1 MIDYKYA
8 DLFKS
13 GADKQMRIASDDGL
27 IDISNKEIHWEQFEL
42 KESLCSQSEL
52 TFGACEASQIKFKIS
67 NVYLSMVGKWLTV
80 SETLGGHT
88 DAPFIFGRYKVVS
101 DVPTDDRRYRNVTA
115 YDAMYDILH
124 RDAAAWYNRLKFPM
138 TLKVFR
144 DSFFSY
150 MGVTQETTTLVN
162 DGMTIE
168 KTIEPQELSGK
179 TVIESICEINGCFG
193 HITRAGKFRYVVLEQ
208 MIEGLYPADD
218 LYPSDDLYPA
228 DPMNAT
234 DIARNNYSS
243 CKYEDYLCQHISKLQ
258 IRQKENDIGAIT
270 GSGNNCYVIED
281 NFLVYG
287 KSAVDLQTI
296 AENIYSVISVV
307 WYRPASVEATGN
319 PCFEVGDGIKLT
331 TTGEII
337 YTYILQRTLNGIQKP
352 WDSYS
357 ANGEEYRSEKLNGLQ
372 KSIIQLKGKTNTL
385 IRTVEETRLE
395 MKDIEQGLSTDISI
409 TAQGLSAEIRRAT
422 NEEGALAA
430 QISVNAQQI
439 LTKVSKNNIVSEIN
453 QTAESIKI
461 SAARIDLVGLVTAQE
476 FVSTYA
482 TIETLNATSAE
493 LNNLIATK
501 ATIESLN
508 AVSGRVGNLEADH
521 VTAQELNAVS
531 ARLQDVETNYISAG
545 TVKADYMEVANW
557 TSGGVIKASRIDATT
572 IVAKLGEFSG
582 QIDVARLFV
591 TEAQD
596 AALIRVGTLQL
607 GIGTSGTRL
616 TTTARWQ
623 SITVNGSTYKVLVQ
637 S

>member
-88 DAPFIFGRYKVVS
+88 VAPFIFGRYKVVS

-115 YDAMYDILH
+115 YDTMYDILH
-124 RDAAAWYNRLKFPM
+124 RDVAAWYNGQTFPM
-138 TLKVFR
+138 TLKMFR

-193 HITRAGKFRYVVLEQ
+193 HITRDGKFRYVILKE

-287 KSAVDLQTI
+287 KSAADLQTI

-319 PCFEVGDGIKLT
+319 PCFEVGDGILLYT
-331 TTGEII
+331 AQETI
-337 YTYILQRTLNGIQKP
+337 YTYILQRTLKGIQKL

-385 IRTVEETRLE
+385 TRTVEETRLE

-409 TAQGLSAEIRRAT
+409 TAQGLSAEITRAT
-422 NEEGALAA
+422 TEEGNLSAQLQAQAGEIAL
-430 QISVNAQQI
+430 
-439 LTKVSKNNIVSEIN
+439 KVSRDNIIGEIN
-453 QTAESIKI
+453 LTPDTAKI
-461 SAARIDLVGLVTAQE
+461 QAARIDLVGLVTAQE
-476 FVSTYA
+476 FVSKYA

-521 VTAQELNAVS
+521 VTTQELNAVS

-607 GIGTSGTRL
+607 GIGTSGTRI

>member
-115 YDAMYDILH
+115 YDTMYDILH
-124 RDAAAWYNRLKFPM
+124 RDVAAWYNGQTFPM
-138 TLKVFR
+138 TLKTFR

-150 MGVTQETTTLVN
+150 MGVTQEATTLVN
-162 DGMTIE
+162 DGMTVE
-168 KTIEPQELSGK
+168 KTIDPQELSGK

-193 HITRAGKFRYVVLEQ
+193 HITRDGKFRYVILKE

-234 DIARNNYSS
+234 DIARNSYSA

-319 PCFEVGDGIKLT
+319 PCFEVGDGILLYT
-331 TTGEII
+331 AQETI
-337 YTYILQRTLNGIQKP
+337 YTYILQRTLKGIQKP

-372 KSIIQLKGKTNTL
+372 KSIIKLKGKTNTL
-385 IRTVEETRLE
+385 TRTVEETRLE
-395 MKDIEQGLSTDISI
+395 MRDIEKGLSNDISI
-409 TAQGLSAEIRRAT
+409 TAEGLSAEITRAT
-422 NEEGALAA
+422 NAEGTLSA

-439 LTKVSKNNIVSEIN
+439 LTKVSKSNIVSEIN

-461 SAARIDLVGLVTAQE
+461 SAERIDLVGLVTAQE
-476 FVSTYA
+476 FVSKYA
-482 TIETLNATSAE
+482 TIETLNATSAN
-493 LNNLIATK
+493 LQNLIAGK
-501 ATIESLN
+501 ASISDLNTVSLT
-508 AVSGRVGNLEADH
+508 VSGKLDAAEFNAD
-521 VTAQELNAVS
+521 N
-531 ARLQDVETNYISAG
+531 ISAMNI
-545 TVKADYMEVANW
+545 TVKSVNVTGGFNASKI
-557 TSGGVIKASRIDATT
+557 TSGKISADRIDATT

-596 AALIRVGTLQL
+596 AALIRVSTLQL

>member
-1 MIDYKYA
+1 MIDYKYT

-150 MGVTQETTTLVN
+150 MGVTQEATTLVN
-162 DGMTIE
+162 DGMTVE
-168 KTIEPQELSGK
+168 KTIDPQELSGK

-193 HITRAGKFRYVVLEQ
+193 HITRDGKFRYVILKE

-287 KSAVDLQTI
+287 KSAADLQTI

-319 PCFEVGDGIKLT
+319 PCFEVGDGILLYT
-331 TTGEII
+331 AQETI
-337 YTYILQRTLNGIQKP
+337 YTYILQRTLKGIQKP

-372 KSIIQLKGKTNTL
+372 KSIIQLKGKTNVLT
-385 IRTVEETRLE
+385 RTVEETRLE
-395 MKDIEQGLSTDISI
+395 MKDIEKGLSTDISI
-409 TAQGLSAEIRRAT
+409 TAQGLSAEITRAT
-422 NEEGALAA
+422 TEEGNLSAQLQAQAGEIAL
-430 QISVNAQQI
+430 
-439 LTKVSKNNIVSEIN
+439 KVSRDNIIGEIN
-453 QTAESIKI
+453 LTPDTAKI
-461 SAARIDLVGLVTAQE
+461 LAVRIDLVGLVTAQE
-476 FVSTYA
+476 FVTTYA
-482 TIETLNATSAE
+482 TIETLNATSAN
-493 LNNLIATK
+493 LQNLIAGK
-501 ATIESLN
+501 ASVGDLN
-508 AVSGRVGNLEADH
+508 AVSLTVSGKLDAAEFNAD
-521 VTAQELNAVS
+521 N
-531 ARLQDVETNYISAG
+531 ISAMNI
-545 TVKADYMEVANW
+545 TVKSANVTGGFAASKI
-557 TSGGVIKASRIDATT
+557 TSGKISAD
-572 IVAKLGEFSG
+572 
-582 QIDVARLFV
+582 RL
-591 TEAQD
+591 D
-596 AALIRVGTLQL
+596 AATIASLF
-607 GIGTSGTRL
+607 TS
-616 TTTARWQ
+616 
-623 SITVNGSTYKVLVQ
+623 SNNITVGGLTGQ
-637 S
+637 SVVTVSLSVSGGLSLLGNTVSWKTATVGGNTIHYLGY

>member
-124 RDAAAWYNRLKFPM
+124 KDAAAWYNGLKFPM
-138 TLKVFR
+138 ALKAFR

-150 MGVTQETTTLVN
+150 MGVAQEAATLVN
-162 DGMTIE
+162 DGMTVE
-168 KTIEPQELSGK
+168 KTIDPQELSGK

-193 HITRAGKFRYVVLEQ
+193 HITRDGKFRYVILKE

-234 DIARNNYSS
+234 DIARNSYSA

-287 KSAVDLQTI
+287 KTAADLQTI

-307 WYRPASVEATGN
+307 WYRPAQVEARGN
-319 PCFEVGDGIKLT
+319 PCMEVGDGILLHT
-331 TTGEII
+331 TQENV
-337 YTYILQRTLNGIQKP
+337 YTYILQRTLKGIQALRDSYTAEGSPQRPKSDNGIRKQ
-352 WDSYS
+352 
-357 ANGEEYRSEKLNGLQ
+357 
-372 KSIIQLKGKTNTL
+372 IIKLKGKTNTL
-385 IRTVEETRLE
+385 TRTVEETRLE
-395 MKDIEQGLSTDISI
+395 MKDIEQNLSTEIKV
-409 TAQGLSAEIRRAT
+409 TADGLTAEVKRAT
-422 NEEGALAA
+422 EAEGNMSA

-453 QTAESIKI
+453 QTAETIKI
-461 SAARIDLVGLVTAQE
+461 SAERIDLVGLVTAQE
-476 FVSTYA
+476 FVSKYA
-482 TIETLNATSAE
+482 TIETLNATSAN
-493 LNNLIATK
+493 LQNLIAGK
-501 ATIESLN
+501 ASISDLNTVSLT
-508 AVSGRVGNLEADH
+508 VSGKLDAAEFNAD
-521 VTAQELNAVS
+521 N
-531 ARLQDVETNYISAG
+531 ISAMNI
-545 TVKADYMEVANW
+545 TVKSANVTGGFNASKI
-557 TSGGVIKASRIDATT
+557 TSGKISADRIDATT

-596 AALIRVGTLQL
+596 AALIRVSTLQL

>member
-27 IDISNKEIHWEQFEL
+27 IDISNSEIHWEQFEL

-115 YDAMYDILH
+115 YDTMYDILH
-124 RDAAAWYNRLKFPM
+124 RDVAAWYNGLTFPM
-138 TLKVFR
+138 TLKAFR

-150 MGVTQETTTLVN
+150 MGVTQEATTLVN
-162 DGMTIE
+162 DGMTVE
-168 KTIEPQELSGK
+168 KTIDPQELSGK

-193 HITRAGKFRYVVLEQ
+193 HITRDGKFRYVILKE

-319 PCFEVGDGIKLT
+319 PCFEIGDGILLYT
-331 TTGEII
+331 AQETI
-337 YTYILQRTLNGIQKP
+337 YTYILQRTLKGIQKP

-385 IRTVEETRLE
+385 TRTVEETRLE
-395 MKDIEQGLSTDISI
+395 MKDIEKGLSTDISI
-409 TAQGLSAEIRRAT
+409 TAQGLSAEITRAST
-422 NEEGALAA
+422 AEGTLSA

-439 LTKVSKNNIVSEIN
+439 LTKVSKDNIVSEIN

-461 SAARIDLVGLVTAQE
+461 SAARIDLVGLVTADE
-476 FVSTYA
+476 FVSKYA
-482 TIETLNATSAE
+482 TIETLNATSAT
-493 LNNLIATK
+493 LQNLIAGK
-501 ATIESLN
+501 ASVGDLNTVSLTVSGKLDAAEFNADNISAMNITVKSANIVGGLSAGKITTGTLSVERLNIDGIVASLN
-508 AVSGRVGNLEADH
+508 
-521 VTAQELNAVS
+521 
-531 ARLQDVETNYISAG
+531 
-545 TVKADYMEVANW
+545 
-557 TSGGVIKASRIDATT
+557 SRS
-572 IVAKLGEFSG
+572 V
-582 QIDVARLFV
+582 QC
-591 TEAQD
+591 
-596 AALIRVGTLQL
+596 
-607 GIGTSGTRL
+607 
-616 TTTARWQ
+616 
-623 SITVNGSTYKVLVQ
+623 ITVTGQTVRASCYKLYNGSDYVTLSALAITINGTKYRLLGYKE
-637 S
+637 

>member
-115 YDAMYDILH
+115 YDTMYDILH
-124 RDAAAWYNRLKFPM
+124 RDVAAWYNGQTFPM
-138 TLKVFR
+138 TLKTFR

-150 MGVTQETTTLVN
+150 MGVTQEAAALVN
-162 DGMTIE
+162 DGMTVE
-168 KTIEPQELSGK
+168 KTIDPQELSGK

-193 HITRAGKFRYVVLEQ
+193 HITRDGKFRYVILKE

-234 DIARNNYSS
+234 DIARNSYSA
-243 CKYEDYLCQHISKLQ
+243 CKYEDYLCRHISKLQ

-270 GSGNNCYVIED
+270 GSGNNCYAIED

-319 PCFEVGDGIKLT
+319 PCFEVGDGILLYT
-331 TTGEII
+331 AQETI
-337 YTYILQRTLNGIQKP
+337 YTYILQRTLKGIQKP

-372 KSIIQLKGKTNTL
+372 KSIIKLKGKTNTL
-385 IRTVEETRLE
+385 TRTVEETRLE
-395 MKDIEQGLSTDISI
+395 MRDIERGLSNKISI
-409 TAQGLSAEIRRAT
+409 TAQGLSAEITRAT
-422 NEEGALAA
+422 NAEGTLSA

-461 SAARIDLVGLVTAQE
+461 SAARIDLVGLVTADE
-476 FVSTYA
+476 FVSKYA
-482 TIETLNATSAE
+482 TIETLNATSAN
-493 LNNLIATK
+493 LQNLIAGK
-501 ATIESLN
+501 ASISDLNTVSLT
-508 AVSGRVGNLEADH
+508 VSGKLDAAEF
-521 VTAQELNAVS
+521 NA
-531 ARLQDVETNYISAG
+531 ENISAMNI
-545 TVKADYMEVANW
+545 TVRSVNVTGGFNASKI
-557 TSGGVIKASRIDATT
+557 TSGKISADRIDATT

-596 AALIRVGTLQL
+596 AALIRVSTLQL